1 MLRPTLASE
10 SGAGIPPHTIDPIL
24 QPDAAAQLERLGV
37 SDLIQQGSVQLIGL
51 APIKARLG
59 DRWPRRSPQVWAH
72 FATVLRKQL
81 PPHDFILQIDELHFL
96 IAQTQEKGAA
106 AQAICLRLAGELME
120 FFLGKASDED
130 IHVKMVTAAG
140 DGRLICEPLDVSAAR
155 GAAAQPRPEVSAP
168 ASADSSL
175 KRKSFPVLTRQG
187 RRLRVDVS
195 LEPMWALGDRPRA
208 VGHYAKTT
216 LQDETTERE
225 VIATARARLLPA
237 EILDIDI
244 AVLTEALSLRAAS
257 PRSSGGLLVPISYT
271 AVSNSNARYRLL
283 HALEGFSTTDRGT
296 FAWELMDLE
305 DGLPASRLAEM
316 VALIRPWCRGVVCR
330 VGASRHA
337 AEQLRS
343 AGTTASVAS
352 GGLPF
357 GSRSLRQLEPFLTA
371 LRRTVPAVLLHD
383 IPPHLSAAA
392 RASGASHA
400 TFGQAVIGY
409 LDE

>member
-1 MLRPTLASE
+1 MSEAGAATPSGTLE
-10 SGAGIPPHTIDPIL
+10 PIL

-37 SDLIQQGSVQLIGL
+37 SELIRQGSVQLIGL
-51 APIKARLG
+51 APIQARLG
-59 DRWPRRSPQVWAH
+59 DRWARRAPQVWTH

-81 PPHDFILQIDELHFL
+81 PPHDFVLQIDDLHFL
-96 IAQTQEKGAA
+96 IAQTQERGAA
-106 AQAICLRLAGELME
+106 AQAICLRLAGELMA
-120 FFLGKASDED
+120 FFLGTASDED

-140 DGRLICEPLDVSAAR
+140 NGHLTCEPLDVRAAR
-155 GAAAQPRPEVSAP
+155 GAQALPPPLAP
-168 ASADSSL
+168 ARAESPL
-175 KRKSFPVLTRQG
+175 KRTSFPLLTRQG
-187 RRLRVDVS
+187 RRLKVIVS
-195 LEPMWALGDRPRA
+195 LEPMWVLQDRPRA
-208 VGHYAKTT
+208 VGHYARTT

-225 VIATARARLLPA
+225 VGATARNRLLPG
-237 EILDIDI
+237 ELLDIDV

-271 AVSNSNARYRLL
+271 AISNSNARYRLL
-283 HALEGFSTTDRGT
+283 HAIESFSATDRGS

-305 DGLPASRLAEM
+305 EGLPASRLAEM

-383 IPPHLSAAA
+383 VPPHLSNAAG
-392 RASGASHA
+392 ASGASHA

-409 LDE
+409 VDD